1 MPVLVENDA
10 HRAQIIMGDLPAGS
24 QVVADAMAVEH
35 YLDNRPDEYA
45 VVVGPEVELR
55 EATDL
60 ADRLRRTHPS
70 VSVAVMRFDLSAQVF
85 AEAMRAGIRA
95 VVPAEDRSGLTD
107 AVSRLRESWE
117 AMHGPIHGGADDG
130 RVITIF
136 SPKGGVGKTT
146 VAVNL
151 AEALLDGGRKN
162 VCLVDLDLAFGDV
175 AITLQLVPQHT
186 IDETVGFEDHLDFNL
201 LDSLLTRHDNGLAI
215 MAAPTSPD
223 GKDRITVSLVRAVL
237 RTLRSHFDY
246 VVIDTAPGFEDHV
259 LAAFDETDD
268 CILIATLDVPT
279 VKNVKVAID
288 TLDMLSLA
296 KESRHL
302 VLNRADDQV
311 GLTAEN
317 VEGILHMPVE
327 VALPSSLAV
336 ATATNQGQ
344 PIVLAKPDH
353 PVSRAFFHLA
363 RTLTVE
369 SAPEGK
375 GASRAAADSAD
386 KRGGLFGRRKKAGN
400 RRMDAS

>member
-1 MPVLVENDA
+1 MPVLVEDDA
-10 HRAQIIMGDLPAGS
+10 HRAQIISGDLPAGS
-24 QVVADAMAVEH
+24 QVVAGTGAVEH
-35 YLDNRPDEYA
+35 ALDRREDEYA
-45 VVVGPEVELR
+45 VVLGPEVPLV
-55 EATDL
+55 EATEL
-60 ADRLRRTHPS
+60 ADRLRRTHPT
-70 VSVAVMRFDLSAQVF
+70 VGIALLRYDLSAEVF
-85 AEAMRAGIRA
+85 AESMKSGIRA
-95 VVPAEDRSGLTD
+95 VVPAEDRAGLTD
-107 AVSRLRESWE
+107 AIKRLRESWE
-117 AMHGPIHGGADDG
+117 AVHGPAHGGGDG

-151 AEALLDGGRKN
+151 AEALLEKGRQR

-201 LDSLLTRHDNGLAI
+201 LDDLLTRHDDGLAI
-215 MAAPTSPD
+215 LAAPTSPD
-223 GKDRITVSLVRAVL
+223 GKDRISVSLVRAVL
-237 RTLRSHFDY
+237 RTLRDHFDY

-268 CILIATLDVPT
+268 CILVATLDVPT

-302 VLNRADDQV
+302 VLNRADDEV

-317 VEGILHMPVE
+317 VEGILHMPVS

-336 ATATNQGQ
+336 ATATNQGR
-344 PIVLAKPDH
+344 PIVVAKPEH
-353 PVSRAFFHLA
+353 SVSRAFQDLA
-363 RTLTVE
+363 RRI
-369 SAPEGK
+369 APEETRPHGK
-375 GASRAAADSAD
+375 NADASAD
-386 KRGGLFGRRKKAGN
+386 KRGGLFGRRKQKAGN
-400 RRMDAS
+400 RRMDA